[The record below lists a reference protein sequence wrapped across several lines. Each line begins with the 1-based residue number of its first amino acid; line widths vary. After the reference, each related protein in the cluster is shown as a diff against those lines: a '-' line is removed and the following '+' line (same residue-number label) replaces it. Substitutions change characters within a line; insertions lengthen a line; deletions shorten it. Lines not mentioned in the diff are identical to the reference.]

1 MVRERPMMIFN
12 AVVIADCARR
22 LWKFGVRTP
31 MPRPPLQP
39 SMRLHGFM
47 LFSKE
52 MRPYVERDD
61 PSLTYGQVGKRL
73 AELWRSLTDAEKA
86 KYALPRRR

>member
-1 MVRERPMMIFN
+1 
-12 AVVIADCARR
+12 
-22 LWKFGVRTP
+22 
-31 MPRPPLQP
+31 
-39 SMRLHGFM
+39 M

-73 AELWRSLTDAEKA
+73 AELWRCLTDAEKA

>member
-1 MVRERPMMIFN
+1 MGIFN
-12 AVVIADCARR
+12 LVVIVDTARK

-31 MPRPPLQP
+31 MPLAPRQP

-73 AELWRSLTDAEKA
+73 AELWRGLTDAEKA